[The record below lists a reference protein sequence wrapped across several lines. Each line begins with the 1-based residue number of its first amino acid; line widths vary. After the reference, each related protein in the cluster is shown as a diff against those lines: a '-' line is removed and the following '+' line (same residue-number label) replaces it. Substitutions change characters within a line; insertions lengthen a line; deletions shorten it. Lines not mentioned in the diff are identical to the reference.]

1 MKKIISIFL
10 LFVVTFAFCSCGEVE
25 RSTGKISVVTTIFPY
40 YDFARSVSKGTCDV
54 DMLLKPGS
62 DVHSFEPTPSDIL
75 KIRKADLFIYNGGE
89 SDEWVDSILESLG
102 DTDKPVVMKMTD
114 YVKPLTEMD
123 ADHHAEDEEDEHI
136 WTSLDNAKTL
146 VSKISDEVSKLDQ
159 KNKSVYT
166 KNSLDYIEKIS
177 KVQGEIE
184 NTVNSSKSKK
194 IVVGDRFP
202 LLYFATEFSL
212 DWECAFPGCSTETEP
227 SLDRLSKLTDTIE
240 KDKIKTILK
249 LEMSENKVADTLA
262 DETNTKVRTF
272 YSAESV
278 SKEDFANNVTYVDL
292 MERNNNALKE
302 ALSNDTNQ
310 S

>member
-1 MKKIISIFL
+1 M
-10 LFVVTFAFCSCGEVE
+10 TFAFCSCGEAE
-25 RSTGKISVVTTIFPY
+25 RSTDKISVVTTIFPY
-40 YDFARSVSKGTCDV
+40 YDFARSVSKGTCEV

-75 KIRKADLFIYNGGE
+75 KIRNADLFIYNGGE

-159 KNKSVYT
+159 KHKTVYNK
-166 KNSLDYIEKIS
+166 NGLDYIEKIS
-177 KVQGEIE
+177 KVQSEIE
-184 NTVNSSKSKK
+184 NTVNSSESKK

-278 SKEDFANNVTYVDL
+278 SKEDFANNITYVDL

-302 ALSNDTNQ
+302 ALSNDTN
-310 S
+310 

>member
-40 YDFARSVSKGTCDV
+40 YDFTRSVSKGTCDV

-75 KIRKADLFIYNGGE
+75 KIRNADLFIYNGGE

-146 VSKISDEVSKLDQ
+146 ISKISDEVSKLDQ
-159 KNKSVYT
+159 KNKSFYT

-302 ALSNDTNQ
+302 ALSNDTN
-310 S
+310 

>member
-75 KIRKADLFIYNGGE
+75 KIRNADLFIYNGGE

-159 KNKSVYT
+159 KHKTVYNK
-166 KNSLDYIEKIS
+166 NGLDYIEKIS
-177 KVQGEIE
+177 KVQSEIE
-184 NTVNSSKSKK
+184 NTVNSSENKK

-302 ALSNDTNQ
+302 ALSNDTN
-310 S
+310 

>member
-1 MKKIISIFL
+1 M
-10 LFVVTFAFCSCGEVE
+10 TFAFCSCGEVE

-75 KIRKADLFIYNGGE
+75 KIRNADLFIYNGGE

-159 KNKSVYT
+159 KHKTVYNK
-166 KNSLDYIEKIS
+166 NGLDYIEKIS
-177 KVQGEIE
+177 KVQSEIE
-184 NTVNSSKSKK
+184 NTVNSSESKK

-212 DWECAFPGCSTETEP
+212 DWECAFPGCSTETEH

-278 SKEDFANNVTYVDL
+278 SKEEFANNVTYVDL

-302 ALSNDTNQ
+302 ALSNDTN
-310 S
+310 

>member
-10 LFVVTFAFCSCGEVE
+10 LFVVTFAFSSCGEVE

-75 KIRKADLFIYNGGE
+75 KIRNADLFIYNGGE

-146 VSKISDEVSKLDQ
+146 VLKISDEVSKLDQ

-177 KVQGEIE
+177 KVQSEIE

-278 SKEDFANNVTYVDL
+278 SKEDFAKNITYVDL

-302 ALSNDTNQ
+302 ALSNDTN
-310 S
+310 

>member
-1 MKKIISIFL
+1 M
-10 LFVVTFAFCSCGEVE
+10 TFAFCSCGEVE

-75 KIRKADLFIYNGGE
+75 KIRNADLFIYNGGE

-146 VSKISDEVSKLDQ
+146 VSKISDEVSKLDS
-159 KNKSVYT
+159 KNKSIYYR
-166 KNSLDYIEKIS
+166 NGLDYIEKIN
-177 KVQGEIE
+177 KVQSEIE

-227 SLDRLSKLTDTIE
+227 SLDRLSELTDTIE

-278 SKEDFANNVTYVDL
+278 SKEEFANNITYVDL

-302 ALSNDTNQ
+302 ALSNDTN
-310 S
+310 

>member
-1 MKKIISIFL
+1 M
-10 LFVVTFAFCSCGEVE
+10 TFAFCSCGEVE

-75 KIRKADLFIYNGGE
+75 KIRNADLFIYNGGE

-159 KNKSVYT
+159 KNKSVYS
-166 KNSLDYIEKIS
+166 KNSSDYIEKIS

-184 NTVNSSKSKK
+184 NTVNFSKSKK

-262 DETNTKVRTF
+262 DETNTKVRIF

-302 ALSNDTNQ
+302 ALSNDTN
-310 S
+310 

>member
-1 MKKIISIFL
+1 MT
-10 LFVVTFAFCSCGEVE
+10 FVFCSCGEVE

-75 KIRKADLFIYNGGE
+75 KIRNADLFIYNGGE

-146 VSKISDEVSKLDQ
+146 VSKISDEVSKLDS
-159 KNKSVYT
+159 KNKSIYYR
-166 KNSLDYIEKIS
+166 NGLDYIEKIS
-177 KVQGEIE
+177 KVQSEIE
-184 NTVNSSKSKK
+184 NTVNSSESKK

-302 ALSNDTNQ
+302 ALSNDTN
-310 S
+310 

>member
-1 MKKIISIFL
+1 M
-10 LFVVTFAFCSCGEVE
+10 TFAFCSCGEVE

-75 KIRKADLFIYNGGE
+75 KIRNADLFIYNGGE

-159 KNKSVYT
+159 KHKTVYNK
-166 KNSLDYIEKIS
+166 NGLDYIEKIS
-177 KVQGEIE
+177 KVQSEIE

-278 SKEDFANNVTYVDL
+278 SKEEFANNVTYVDL

-302 ALSNDTNQ
+302 ALSNDTN
-310 S
+310 

>member
-1 MKKIISIFL
+1 M
-10 LFVVTFAFCSCGEVE
+10 TFAFCSCGEVE

-75 KIRKADLFIYNGGE
+75 KIRNADLFIYNGGE

-114 YVKPLTEMD
+114 YVKSLTEMD

-146 VSKISDEVSKLDQ
+146 VSKISDEVSKLDS
-159 KNKSVYT
+159 KNKSIYHR
-166 KNSLDYIEKIS
+166 NGLDYIEKIS
-177 KVQGEIE
+177 KVQSEIE

-302 ALSNDTNQ
+302 ALSNDTN
-310 S
+310 

>member
-1 MKKIISIFL
+1 M
-10 LFVVTFAFCSCGEVE
+10 TFAFCSCGEVE
-25 RSTGKISVVTTIFPY
+25 RSTGKTSVVTTIFPY

-75 KIRKADLFIYNGGE
+75 KIRNADLFIYNGGE

-159 KNKSVYT
+159 KHKTVYNK
-166 KNSLDYIEKIS
+166 NGLDYIEKIS
-177 KVQGEIE
+177 KVQSEIE
-184 NTVNSSKSKK
+184 NTVSSSESKK

-278 SKEDFANNVTYVDL
+278 SKEDFANNITYVDL

-302 ALSNDTNQ
+302 ALPNDTN
-310 S
+310 

>member
-1 MKKIISIFL
+1 MT
-10 LFVVTFAFCSCGEVE
+10 FVFCSCGEVE

-75 KIRKADLFIYNGGE
+75 KIRNADLFIYNGGE

-159 KNKSVYT
+159 KHKTVYNK
-166 KNSLDYIEKIS
+166 NGLDYIEKIS
-177 KVQGEIE
+177 KVQSEIE
-184 NTVNSSKSKK
+184 NTVNSSESKK

-278 SKEDFANNVTYVDL
+278 SKEEFANNVTYVDL

-302 ALSNDTNQ
+302 ALSNDTN
-310 S
+310 

>member
-1 MKKIISIFL
+1 M
-10 LFVVTFAFCSCGEVE
+10 TFAFCSCGEVE
-25 RSTGKISVVTTIFPY
+25 RSTGKTSVVTTIFPY
-40 YDFARSVSKGTCDV
+40 YDFARSVSKGTCEV

-75 KIRKADLFIYNGGE
+75 KIRNADLFIYNGGE

-146 VSKISDEVSKLDQ
+146 VSKISDEVSKLDS
-159 KNKSVYT
+159 KNKSIYHR
-166 KNSLDYIEKIS
+166 NGLDYIEKIS
-177 KVQGEIE
+177 KVQSEIE
-184 NTVNSSKSKK
+184 NTVNSSESKK

-278 SKEDFANNVTYVDL
+278 SKEDFANNITYVDL

-302 ALSNDTNQ
+302 ALPNDTN
-310 S
+310 

>member
-1 MKKIISIFL
+1 MT
-10 LFVVTFAFCSCGEVE
+10 FVFCSCGEVE

-40 YDFARSVSKGTCDV
+40 FDFARSVSKGTCDV

-75 KIRKADLFIYNGGE
+75 KIRNADLFIYNGGE

-146 VSKISDEVSKLDQ
+146 VSKISDEVSKLDS
-159 KNKSVYT
+159 KNKSIYHR
-166 KNSLDYIEKIS
+166 NGLDYIEKIS
-177 KVQGEIE
+177 KVQSEIE
-184 NTVNSSKSKK
+184 NTVNSSESKK

-302 ALSNDTNQ
+302 ALSNDTN
-310 S
+310 

>member
-10 LFVVTFAFCSCGEVE
+10 LFVVTFAFSSCGEVKK
-25 RSTGKISVVTTIFPY
+25 STDKISVVTTIFPY

-75 KIRKADLFIYNGGE
+75 KIRNADLFIYNGGE
-89 SDEWVDSILESLG
+89 SDQWVDSILESLG

-159 KNKSVYT
+159 KHKTVYN

-177 KVQGEIE
+177 KVQSEIE

-227 SLDRLSKLTDTIE
+227 SLDRLSKLTDR
-240 KDKIKTILK
+240 K
-249 LEMSENKVADTLA
+249 
-262 DETNTKVRTF
+262 
-272 YSAESV
+272 SV
-278 SKEDFANNVTYVDL
+278 V
-292 MERNNNALKE
+292 
-302 ALSNDTNQ
+302 
-310 S
+310 

>member
-10 LFVVTFAFCSCGEVE
+10 LFVVTFAFCSCGKEE
-25 RSTGKISVVTTIFPY
+25 KSTDKISVVTTIFPY

-75 KIRKADLFIYNGGE
+75 KIRNADLFIYNGGE

-177 KVQGEIE
+177 KVQSEIE
-184 NTVNSSKSKK
+184 NTVNSSESKK

-240 KDKIKTILK
+240 KDNIKTILK

-262 DETNTKVRTF
+262 DETNTKVRRF

-302 ALSNDTNQ
+302 ALSNDTN
-310 S
+310 

>member
-1 MKKIISIFL
+1 MT
-10 LFVVTFAFCSCGEVE
+10 FVFCSCGEVE

-75 KIRKADLFIYNGGE
+75 KIRNADLFIYNGGE

-159 KNKSVYT
+159 KHKMVYNK
-166 KNSLDYIEKIS
+166 NGLDYIEKIS
-177 KVQGEIE
+177 KVQSEIE
-184 NTVNSSKSKK
+184 NTVNSSESKK

-278 SKEDFANNVTYVDL
+278 SKEDFANNITYVDL

-302 ALSNDTNQ
+302 ALSNDTN
-310 S
+310 

>member
-1 MKKIISIFL
+1 M
-10 LFVVTFAFCSCGEVE
+10 TFAFCSCGEVE

-75 KIRKADLFIYNGGE
+75 KIRNADLFIYNGGE

-159 KNKSVYT
+159 KHKTVYN

-177 KVQGEIE
+177 KVQSEIE
-184 NTVNSSKSKK
+184 NTVNSSESKK

-278 SKEDFANNVTYVDL
+278 SKEDFANNITYVDL

-302 ALSNDTNQ
+302 ALSNDTN
-310 S
+310 

>member
-25 RSTGKISVVTTIFPY
+25 KSTGKISVVTTIFPY

-75 KIRKADLFIYNGGE
+75 KIRNADLFIYNGGE

-159 KNKSVYT
+159 KHKMVYN

-177 KVQGEIE
+177 KVQSEIE
-184 NTVNSSKSKK
+184 NTVNSSESKK

-278 SKEDFANNVTYVDL
+278 SKEDFANNITYVDL

-302 ALSNDTNQ
+302 ALSNDTN
-310 S
+310 

>member
-1 MKKIISIFL
+1 M
-10 LFVVTFAFCSCGEVE
+10 TFAFCSCGEVE
-25 RSTGKISVVTTIFPY
+25 RLTDKISVVTTIFPY

-75 KIRKADLFIYNGGE
+75 KIRNADLFIYNGGE

-146 VSKISDEVSKLDQ
+146 VSKISDEVSKLDS
-159 KNKSVYT
+159 KNKSIYHR
-166 KNSLDYIEKIS
+166 NGLDYIEKIS
-177 KVQGEIE
+177 KVQSEIE
-184 NTVNSSKSKK
+184 NTVNSSESKK

-302 ALSNDTNQ
+302 ALSNDTN
-310 S
+310 

>member
-1 MKKIISIFL
+1 M
-10 LFVVTFAFCSCGEVE
+10 TFAFCSCGKEE
-25 RSTGKISVVTTIFPY
+25 KSTDKISVVTTIFPY

-75 KIRKADLFIYNGGE
+75 KIRNADLFIYNGGE

-177 KVQGEIE
+177 KVQSEIE
-184 NTVNSSKSKK
+184 NTVNSSESKK

-240 KDKIKTILK
+240 KDNIKTILK

-262 DETNTKVRTF
+262 DETNTKVRRF

-302 ALSNDTNQ
+302 ALSNDTN
-310 S
+310 

>member
-1 MKKIISIFL
+1 MKKIISMFL

-75 KIRKADLFIYNGGE
+75 KIRNADLFIYNGGE

-146 VSKISDEVSKLDQ
+146 VSKISDEVSKLDS
-159 KNKSVYT
+159 KNKSIYHR
-166 KNSLDYIEKIS
+166 NGLDYIEKIS
-177 KVQGEIE
+177 KVQSEIE
-184 NTVNSSKSKK
+184 NTVNSSESKK

-278 SKEDFANNVTYVDL
+278 SKGDFAKNITYVDL

-302 ALSNDTNQ
+302 ALSNDTN
-310 S
+310 

>member
-1 MKKIISIFL
+1 M
-10 LFVVTFAFCSCGEVE
+10 TFAFCSCGEVE
-25 RSTGKISVVTTIFPY
+25 RSTGKTSVVTTIFPY

-75 KIRKADLFIYNGGE
+75 KIRNADLFIYNGGE

-146 VSKISDEVSKLDQ
+146 VSKISDEVSKLDS
-159 KNKSVYT
+159 KNKSIYHR
-166 KNSLDYIEKIS
+166 NGLDYIEKIS
-177 KVQGEIE
+177 KVQSEIE
-184 NTVNSSKSKK
+184 NTVNSSESKK

-278 SKEDFANNVTYVDL
+278 SKEDFANNITYVDL

-302 ALSNDTNQ
+302 ALSNDTN
-310 S
+310 

>member
-1 MKKIISIFL
+1 M
-10 LFVVTFAFCSCGEVE
+10 TFAFCSCGEVE

-75 KIRKADLFIYNGGE
+75 KIRNADLFIYNGGE

-146 VSKISDEVSKLDQ
+146 VSKISDEVSKLDS
-159 KNKSVYT
+159 KNKSIYHR
-166 KNSLDYIEKIS
+166 NGLDYIEKIS
-177 KVQGEIE
+177 KVQSEIE

-278 SKEDFANNVTYVDL
+278 SKEDFANNITYVDL

-302 ALSNDTNQ
+302 ALSNDTN
-310 S
+310 

>member
-1 MKKIISIFL
+1 M
-10 LFVVTFAFCSCGEVE
+10 TFAFCSCGKEE
-25 RSTGKISVVTTIFPY
+25 KSTDKISVVTTIFPY

-75 KIRKADLFIYNGGE
+75 KIRNADLFIYNGGE

-159 KNKSVYT
+159 KNKSVYS
-166 KNSLDYIEKIS
+166 KNSSDYIEKIS

-302 ALSNDTNQ
+302 ALSNDTN
-310 S
+310 

>member
-1 MKKIISIFL
+1 M
-10 LFVVTFAFCSCGEVE
+10 TFAFCSCGEVE

-75 KIRKADLFIYNGGE
+75 KIRNADLFIYNGGE

-146 VSKISDEVSKLDQ
+146 VSKISDEVSKLDS
-159 KNKSVYT
+159 KNKSIYHR
-166 KNSLDYIEKIS
+166 NGLDYIEKIS
-177 KVQGEIE
+177 KVQSEIE
-184 NTVNSSKSKK
+184 NIVNSSESKK

-278 SKEDFANNVTYVDL
+278 SKEDFANNITYVDL

-302 ALSNDTNQ
+302 ALSNDTN
-310 S
+310 

>member
-1 MKKIISIFL
+1 M
-10 LFVVTFAFCSCGEVE
+10 TFAFCSCGEVE

-40 YDFARSVSKGTCDV
+40 YDFARSVSKDTCDV

-75 KIRKADLFIYNGGE
+75 KIRNADLFIYNGGE

-159 KNKSVYT
+159 KHKTVYNK
-166 KNSLDYIEKIS
+166 NGLDYIEKIS
-177 KVQGEIE
+177 KVQSEIE
-184 NTVNSSKSKK
+184 NTVNSSESKK

-278 SKEDFANNVTYVDL
+278 SKEDFANNITYVDL

-302 ALSNDTNQ
+302 ALSNDTN
-310 S
+310 

>member
-75 KIRKADLFIYNGGE
+75 KIRNADLFIYNGGE

-159 KNKSVYT
+159 KNKSVYS
-166 KNSLDYIEKIS
+166 KNSSDYIEKIS
-177 KVQGEIE
+177 KVQSEIE
-184 NTVNSSKSKK
+184 NTVNSSESKK

-278 SKEDFANNVTYVDL
+278 SKEDFANNITYVDL

-302 ALSNDTNQ
+302 ALSNDTN
-310 S
+310 

>member
-1 MKKIISIFL
+1 M
-10 LFVVTFAFCSCGEVE
+10 TFAFCSCGEVE

-75 KIRKADLFIYNGGE
+75 KIRNADLFIYNGGE

-146 VSKISDEVSKLDQ
+146 VSKISDEVSKLDS
-159 KNKSVYT
+159 KNKSIYYR
-166 KNSLDYIEKIS
+166 NGLDYIEKIN
-177 KVQGEIE
+177 KVQSEIE

-278 SKEDFANNVTYVDL
+278 SKEDFANNITYVDL

-302 ALSNDTNQ
+302 ALSNDTN
-310 S
+310 

>member
-1 MKKIISIFL
+1 M
-10 LFVVTFAFCSCGEVE
+10 TFAFCSCGKEE

-75 KIRKADLFIYNGGE
+75 KIRNADLFIYNGGE

-177 KVQGEIE
+177 KVQSEIE
-184 NTVNSSKSKK
+184 DTVNSSKSKK

-278 SKEDFANNVTYVDL
+278 SKEDFAKNITYVDL

-302 ALSNDTNQ
+302 ALSNDTN
-310 S
+310 

>member
-1 MKKIISIFL
+1 M
-10 LFVVTFAFCSCGEVE
+10 TFAFCSCGEVE

-40 YDFARSVSKGTCDV
+40 YDFARSVSKGTCEV

-75 KIRKADLFIYNGGE
+75 KIRNADLFIYNGGE

-159 KNKSVYT
+159 KNKSVYH

-262 DETNTKVRTF
+262 DETNTKVRIF

-278 SKEDFANNVTYVDL
+278 SKEDFVNNVTYVDL

-302 ALSNDTNQ
+302 ALSNDTN
-310 S
+310 

>member
-1 MKKIISIFL
+1 M
-10 LFVVTFAFCSCGEVE
+10 TFAFSSCGEVE

-75 KIRKADLFIYNGGE
+75 KIRNADLFIYNGGE

-177 KVQGEIE
+177 KVQSEIE

-240 KDKIKTILK
+240 KDNIKTILK

-278 SKEDFANNVTYVDL
+278 SKEDFAKNITYVDL

-302 ALSNDTNQ
+302 ALSNDTN
-310 S
+310 

>member
-1 MKKIISIFL
+1 M
-10 LFVVTFAFCSCGEVE
+10 TFAFCSCGEVE

-40 YDFARSVSKGTCDV
+40 YDFARSVSKDTCDV

-75 KIRKADLFIYNGGE
+75 KIRNADLFIYNGGE

-159 KNKSVYT
+159 KHKTVYN

-177 KVQGEIE
+177 KVQSEIE
-184 NTVNSSKSKK
+184 NTVNSSESKK

-278 SKEDFANNVTYVDL
+278 LKEDFANNITYVDL

-302 ALSNDTNQ
+302 ALSNDTN
-310 S
+310 

>member
-75 KIRKADLFIYNGGE
+75 KIRNADLFIYNGGE

-146 VSKISDEVSKLDQ
+146 VSKISDEVSKLDS
-159 KNKSVYT
+159 KNKSIYYR
-166 KNSLDYIEKIS
+166 NGLDYIEKIN
-177 KVQGEIE
+177 KVQSEIE

-278 SKEDFANNVTYVDL
+278 SKEEFANNITYVDL

-302 ALSNDTNQ
+302 ALSNDTN
-310 S
+310 

>member
-62 DVHSFEPTPSDIL
+62 DVHSFEPTQSDIL
-75 KIRKADLFIYNGGE
+75 KIRNADLFIYNGGE

-159 KNKSVYT
+159 KHKTVYNK
-166 KNSLDYIEKIS
+166 NGLDYIEKIS
-177 KVQGEIE
+177 KVQSEIE
-184 NTVNSSKSKK
+184 NTVNSSESKK

-278 SKEDFANNVTYVDL
+278 SKEEFANNVTYVDL

-302 ALSNDTNQ
+302 ALSNDTN
-310 S
+310 

>member
-40 YDFARSVSKGTCDV
+40 YDFVRSVSKGTCDV

-75 KIRKADLFIYNGGE
+75 KIRNADLFIYNGGE

-136 WTSLDNAKTL
+136 WTSLDNAKNL
-146 VSKISDEVSKLDQ
+146 VSKISDEVSKLDS
-159 KNKSVYT
+159 KNKSIYHR
-166 KNSLDYIEKIS
+166 NGLDYIEKIS
-177 KVQGEIE
+177 KVQSEIE
-184 NTVNSSKSKK
+184 NIVNSSESKK

-240 KDKIKTILK
+240 KDNIKTILK

-278 SKEDFANNVTYVDL
+278 SKEDFANNITYVDL

-302 ALSNDTNQ
+302 ALSNDTN
-310 S
+310 

>member
-1 MKKIISIFL
+1 M
-10 LFVVTFAFCSCGEVE
+10 TFAFCSCGEVE

-75 KIRKADLFIYNGGE
+75 KIRNADLFIYNGGE

-166 KNSLDYIEKIS
+166 KKSLDYIEKIS
-177 KVQGEIE
+177 KVQSEIK

-262 DETNTKVRTF
+262 YETNTKVRTF

-278 SKEDFANNVTYVDL
+278 SKEDFANNITYVDL
-292 MERNNNALKE
+292 MEKNNNSLKE
-302 ALSNDTNQ
+302 ALSNDTN
-310 S
+310 

>member
-40 YDFARSVSKGTCDV
+40 YDFARSVSKGTCEV

-75 KIRKADLFIYNGGE
+75 KIRNADLFIYNGGE

-262 DETNTKVRTF
+262 DETNTKVRIF

-278 SKEDFANNVTYVDL
+278 SKEDFVNNVTYVDL

-302 ALSNDTNQ
+302 ALSNDTN
-310 S
+310 

>member
-1 MKKIISIFL
+1 MT
-10 LFVVTFAFCSCGEVE
+10 FVFCSCGEVE

-75 KIRKADLFIYNGGE
+75 KIRNADLFIYNGGE

-102 DTDKPVVMKMTD
+102 DTDKPVVMKMAD

-146 VSKISDEVSKLDQ
+146 VSKISDEVSKLDS
-159 KNKSVYT
+159 KNKSIYHR
-166 KNSLDYIEKIS
+166 NGLDYIEKIS
-177 KVQGEIE
+177 KVQSEIE
-184 NTVNSSKSKK
+184 NTVNSSESKK

-278 SKEDFANNVTYVDL
+278 SKEDFANNITYVDL

-302 ALSNDTNQ
+302 ALSNDTN
-310 S
+310 

>member
-1 MKKIISIFL
+1 M
-10 LFVVTFAFCSCGEVE
+10 TFAFCSCGEVE

-75 KIRKADLFIYNGGE
+75 KIRNADLFIYNGGE

-102 DTDKPVVMKMTD
+102 DTGKPVVMKMTD

-146 VSKISDEVSKLDQ
+146 VSKISDEVSKLDS
-159 KNKSVYT
+159 KNKSIYYR
-166 KNSLDYIEKIS
+166 NGLDYIEKIN
-177 KVQGEIE
+177 KVQSEIE

-278 SKEDFANNVTYVDL
+278 SKEEFANNVTYVDL

-302 ALSNDTNQ
+302 ALSNDTN
-310 S
+310 